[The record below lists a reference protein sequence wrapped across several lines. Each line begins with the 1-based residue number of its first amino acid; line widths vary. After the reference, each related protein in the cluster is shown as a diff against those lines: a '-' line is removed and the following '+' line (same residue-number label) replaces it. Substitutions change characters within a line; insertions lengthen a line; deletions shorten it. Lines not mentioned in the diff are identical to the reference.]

1 MIWQVTKE
9 TTTQKSV
16 DRLKY
21 YLIQF
26 MEIFSQDDVEI
37 LEYYWKN
44 TSRGIKLY
52 DGLPTKPH

>member
-9 TTTQKSV
+9 TTTQKSF

-44 TSRGIKLY
+44 TSRGIKFY
-52 DGLPTKPH
+52 DGLPTKPL